1 MVKYV
6 QHVDGCVSCRVSMY
20 NFYILYVF
28 LVTFCTSSVGCA
40 FGKSISTC
48 LKTTFTCYFIRI
60 GAGARGGHAGAVM
73 PGAVMPGAVMPGA
86 VKPGAVMPGAVKPGA
101 VMPRAVTP
109 CNRLEFIWFR
119 HVTWFHGCHIDFN
132 SCRPKSLQRET
143 FTVSSESMQEGRLFI
158 LSDELHHIYKLITLS
173 SLTFSSLR

>member
-86 VKPGAVMPGAVKPGA
+86 VNLVSCHYIHAPYSPSDHVPVILSLNITAPKPSPLSKHSFRSIKLISRASFATLFHLPSSLILPLMLPILSI
-101 VMPRAVTP
+101 AVTLP
-109 CNRLEFIWFR
+109 CLRF
-119 HVTWFHGCHIDFN
+119 
-132 SCRPKSLQRET
+132 
-143 FTVSSESMQEGRLFI
+143 
-158 LSDELHHIYKLITLS
+158 
-173 SLTFSSLR
+173 LTSVPLLK